1 MEKNIKLNLKTQT
14 IKPYKTNSSP
24 ISESTYDSSQF
35 KNFLDVY
42 FKLKITPS
50 ALKRI

>member
-14 IKPYKTNSSP
+14 IKPYKTITP
-24 ISESTYDSSQF
+24 AISESSHF
-35 KNFLDVY
+35 KQFLDIY